1 MSTSLKGTKIAKIEN
16 NALVLLVFTTWK
28 KKKTLIFGFTCLA
41 MGPCNCAVIGCI
53 DNSRKLEKWQKTSC
67 EIHNGSLKSECCCVA
82 PFRLFCFPGA
92 VRCPEKREKWI
103 RLMKRQRAE
112 KSMWAPSSSDRVY
125 SRHFMDEI
133 PKSL

>member
-67 EIHNGSLKSECCCVA
+67 EKKRLNPEIADRQLLFVLFPWCCSLS
-82 PFRLFCFPGA
+82 R
-92 VRCPEKREKWI
+92 EKRK
-103 RLMKRQRAE
+103 
-112 KSMWAPSSSDRVY
+112 
-125 SRHFMDEI
+125 MDQTYEETE
-133 PKSL
+133 S